1 MSEPSGAPPTAQ
13 SLLPS
18 AEVSD
23 FRRTLSACNLAGFIQ
38 SATMNLSPFLFVP
51 LMLLY
56 GLTYTQLGFLVLVNF
71 VAQFAA
77 DVFFGWPVNKHGYRP
92 FCIGSQVAI
101 VVGLA
106 LFACAPWI
114 APGRELVVLSIAT
127 VIFSAAAGLLEVLL
141 SPITKSIPAE
151 NSEANFMIMHSSF
164 AGGIFAAALVTSVLI
179 RVLGNG
185 MWQLV
190 VLLWALL
197 PLFNTF
203 RFIKSPMPQTVP
215 EHKRTR
221 TAKLLSSPAF
231 IVAFL
236 AIFFGAATELLIVQW
251 GSTYL
256 EEGLG
261 LSKTVGD
268 VVGLCLFSAALAVAR
283 LLYAKRGGRLNLNSL
298 MIWGSLACVVLY
310 VVVAL
315 APAAWLVLA
324 AFCLIGFCSSMLW
337 TGTLIV
343 AADAV
348 PHTGA
353 LIFALLAGGGD
364 LGIAGIGQLVGWLS
378 DFFAARAPAGS
389 NAPEHGLRMA
399 MLVMIA
405 VPVLSLLCQLPLKRL
420 APHRGFPAGPAEISP
435 ESSWE

>member
-1 MSEPSGAPPTAQ
+1 MEYK
-13 SLLPS
+13 
-18 AEVSD
+18 
-23 FRRTLSACNLAGFIQ
+23 RTLSACNLAGFIQ

-56 GLTYTQLGFLVLVNF
+56 GLSYTQLGFLVLVNF
-71 VAQFAA
+71 FAQFAA
-77 DVFFGWPVNKHGYRP
+77 DLYFGWPVNKYGYRP

-114 APGRELVVLSIAT
+114 APGHEMVVFSLAT
-127 VIFSAAAGLLEVLL
+127 VIFSGAAGLLEVLL

-164 AGGIFAAALVTSVLI
+164 AGGIFAAALVTTVLV
-179 RVLGNG
+179 RLLGNE

-197 PLFNTF
+197 PLYNTF
-203 RFIKSPMPQTVP
+203 RFIRCPMPEIAPQH
-215 EHKRTR
+215 ERMR
-221 TAKLLSSPAF
+221 AAKMLASPVF
-231 IVAFL
+231 IVAFF

-256 EEGLG
+256 EKGLG
-261 LSKTVGD
+261 LPKMLGD
-268 VVGLCLFSAALAVAR
+268 VLGLCLFSAMLAIAR
-283 LLYAKRGGRLNLNSL
+283 LLYAKKGSRLNMNDL
-298 MIWGSLACVVLY
+298 MIWGSVVCVLMY

-315 APAAWLVLA
+315 APTAWLVLI
-324 AFCLIGFCSSMLW
+324 AFGIIGFCSSMLW

-343 AADAV
+343 AADSL
-348 PHTGA
+348 PFTGA

-364 LGIAGIGQLVGWLS
+364 LGIAVVGQLVGWLS
-378 DFFAARAPAGS
+378 DVFTARAPSGKDA
-389 NAPEHGLRMA
+389 AQYGLQMA
-399 MLVMIA
+399 MLVAIA
-405 VPVLSLLCQLPLKRL
+405 VPVLSVLWQLPLKRL
-420 APHRGFPAGPAEISP
+420 APRRAATVALEVGE
-435 ESSWE
+435 